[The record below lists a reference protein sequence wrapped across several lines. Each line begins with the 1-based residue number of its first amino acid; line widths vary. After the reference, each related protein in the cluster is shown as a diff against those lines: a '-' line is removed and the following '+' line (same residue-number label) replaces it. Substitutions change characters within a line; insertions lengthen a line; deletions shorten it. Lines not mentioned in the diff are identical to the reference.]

1 MPFKLA
7 EVEVMSRA
15 DPVLAV
21 RVAEVVTE
29 ELELEEEL
37 DDEPPEVVN
46 DIKSPLTV
54 IPVVEL
60 YA

>member
-1 MPFKLA
+1 
-7 EVEVMSRA
+7 MSRA